1 MNVNSCKRAETHNKS
16 QESNTVNFTCHGD
29 NIEDYIKDK

>member
-16 QESNTVNFTCHGD
+16 QESNSG
-29 NIEDYIKDK
+29 NIIYKRQESSEGKSKL